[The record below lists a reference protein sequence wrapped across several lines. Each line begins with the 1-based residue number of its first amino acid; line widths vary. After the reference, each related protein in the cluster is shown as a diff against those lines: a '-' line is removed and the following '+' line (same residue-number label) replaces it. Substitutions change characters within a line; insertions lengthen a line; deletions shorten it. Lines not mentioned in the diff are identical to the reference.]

1 MKLRIQF
8 KFWYGHFS
16 RLHGQHKQI
25 KHISVKKQQG
35 REQKV

>member
-8 KFWYGHFS
+8 KFWYFS